1 MLQVGG
7 TNERLSLSLSLSLSF
22 GIDALLTN
30 AALTFGGGEIL
41 MRRRC
46 RRFDI
51 NVMILSSQ
59 SLFQ

>member
-7 TNERLSLSLSLSLSF
+7 TNERLSLSLSF

-51 NVMILSSQ
+51 NAMILSSQ

>member
-7 TNERLSLSLSLSLSF
+7 TNERLSLSLSLSF

-51 NVMILSSQ
+51 NAMILSSQ